1 MHGLCIFWSPAVST
15 VAALPVAK
23 DGFLPHSAHA
33 QTPATSAPAP
43 APGRGTL
50 AEHPSAADGPGTEN
64 LAARIDRVGDIM
76 ANDTQATV
84 GTDAAA
90 RAETAQRLTTA
101 FVEHAQ
107 AELGLADTDPARA
120 VAAFF
125 ASHRHAG
132 ADTADRWL
140 EKNTRLMLR
149 LAKVSGLFA
158 GEPDA
163 ADLGAGHRRLLAN
176 ALVLALTRSVDWN
189 TALNDDTADLSAVF
203 YDGITLRNAAHLS
216 IKDAAAAID
225 ARIGKALEASAAT
238 RGFAA
243 LIPQLRT
250 ALVGDPTLALEP
262 LSHTVRYGS
271 RDWMKLW
278 TGIQACS
285 AAGLDA
291 ATLSHAEVMA
301 FGQAIDT
308 TEGQPLQNGLLLMAH
323 AGGKVDLTQLQENN
337 QAEFTRKIQSFAAQE
352 FKAEIALADAID
364 RAIALGEPPTVRR
377 IAEDA
382 LREQGLDPMA
392 VVVEEPV
399 SSKGKRLGYKL
410 HDFYVRFDDLDKI
423 ESNQFNGDLIAKRDK
438 NAPRFK
444 DVYNRKFDAYIAD
457 YIDAHKQIVRL
468 VVDMA
473 SKDGFRE
480 SDIESS
486 VSIERVLVASHPD
499 VQAHG
504 FFISCN
510 DKQGLHRY
518 FFSPAGF
525 IEKVPAGMGWQEWL
539 VQNRHAALT
548 EDGLKKIQAA
558 SGSDKNFTCSMD
570 TLLAGATRRIGDVI
584 DEHFRPK
591 LLQIK
596 KQSEPVQD
604 GVTKVDRVLEM
615 VVPFYGSYTG
625 IKRRDYVSAYLSFL
639 AGMLVLVPTAVAA
652 SKLAA
657 VGKRALMSGIQV
669 AVASFAR
676 RGVIKG
682 TMLGVKHAGAH
693 LPSMGVHALHTAG
706 TLLDAVVPVPIGT
719 RSFGELFV
727 RSYKY
732 LQPSVL
738 SKTAAALRDQFP
750 RLAARLRMRI
760 ARPKASAM
768 KFRLFP
774 RSGARPAVAPD
785 MLPVGTAQPPFVRTL
800 ADDGGTRWLRRF
812 GNGYTMFHPH
822 RLEPVGPILLRGS
835 DGALSPS
842 LQVAEFARHAVV
854 DSTLLAILRR
864 MPVSAEGTVV
874 VNGKTFA
881 PIAGFYVEIV
891 PRAPASAAEPITWHT
906 PSAASQDAT
915 GDMPTPL
922 TYKPQQGGWVSLVQP
937 GDDDAALM
945 TTLDRWAGA
954 DRFAPLPRPDAIA
967 LVREQALKR
976 YGNDYAGFLLARGE
990 RLQRDLAAADT
1001 PVDSA
1006 VALLGHGR
1014 FLHAMLAIDAVSA
1027 ERVVFVLDRLR
1038 PYPMAG
1044 RGGLASTSQLRSR
1057 IARYFD
1063 AALDD
1068 LGDVELRQ
1076 LREVLDAQGDRA
1088 IAMMR
1093 HVRSGNAAQ
1102 QRRADE
1108 IAEMVDVLRQTVIV
1122 RLEPER
1128 GGLTD
1133 VAAGLVPAAS
1143 AAPLTTNEY
1152 LVLENLGLAPR
1163 PIPPA
1168 TLAELCARLQQAD
1181 TAFDNAVMRAG
1192 TLTEKQLA
1200 KQLDTARKAVLAR
1213 LHETLRT
1220 LRPANAEDVR
1230 LLYRALLQD
1239 RTMSVNGQSFAGL
1252 AGKYGIDADDMASQL
1267 FPMRGVPQPV
1277 SAAPLYGLDAADAST
1292 YRVARPTNAVALAGD
1307 QPLFL
1312 DKRAGRFFI
1321 RQGGDWFQ
1329 LRWDPDNDTWR
1340 IVHPGKPDQ
1349 PGMPVRR
1356 RSGGWA
1362 IHKAAEPAG
1371 GSLGLPADVL
1381 ERHRIVDPGVR
1392 KTLDSAQVSGD
1403 GTIMLGA
1410 RRYARIDGDYLELV
1424 ADHAASTPEK
1434 PIWRIAGASLPGTRN
1449 GAPRLAWDQ
1458 SLGVWREAGAIPSVN
1473 GGGGRYSTP
1482 VPAES
1487 PAKVRQVM
1495 NDEATNEMGNRIVMQ
1510 PDRVFVTPI
1519 RLKNTETVREA
1530 EEVLRAAT
1538 DLTYY
1543 PWWKEEFDQFFDL
1556 VVLDLETSAY
1566 VKLDPDMIDPANEWR
1581 VRASI
1586 ENDMRTFL
1594 TELYARSETFRGL
1607 VNNARAKGTLRKDR
1621 AWVIQ
1626 IVLPDAL
1633 KGGQATLADV
1643 PGVLGALIPGTK
1655 IADVKK
1661 IVVPDIKSPPIM
1673 CRITADPS
1681 TATMGVLVDG
1691 GKYTHFSSATTITH
1705 EFMHFLVLK
1714 DDPHDAPARGAVEY
1728 LTQRVLKEAGIAEPR
1743 RLVYMNLVDADEV
1756 PVKLTK
1762 TQLERLHRYVDAED
1776 EYLSTR
1782 FPMPDSPPA
1791 WNPSAGNERW
1801 LKADTTRPA
1810 DARS

>member
-1 MHGLCIFWSPAVST
+1 M
-15 VAALPVAK
+15 
-23 DGFLPHSAHA
+23 
-33 QTPATSAPAP
+33 
-43 APGRGTL
+43 
-50 AEHPSAADGPGTEN
+50 EHPSAAERPRTQN

-76 ANDTQATV
+76 ANDTQAAV
-84 GTDAAA
+84 GTDVAAQ
-90 RAETAQRLTTA
+90 AETAQRLTAA
-101 FVEHAQ
+101 FVEHAR
-107 AELGLADTDPARA
+107 ADLGLADTDPARA

-140 EKNTRLMLR
+140 EKDTRLMLS

-176 ALVLALTRSVDWN
+176 ALALALTRSVDWN
-189 TALNDDTADLSAVF
+189 TALNADTVDLSAVF
-203 YDGITLRNAAHLS
+203 YDGIALRNAAHLS

-243 LIPQLRT
+243 IIPQLRT
-250 ALVGDPTLALEP
+250 ALVGDPTLSLEP

-271 RDWMKLW
+271 RDWMTLW
-278 TGIQACS
+278 TGIQACA

-291 ATLSHAEVMA
+291 ATLSPVEVMA

-308 TEGQPLQNGLLLMAH
+308 TEGQPLQDGLLLMAH

-337 QAEFTRKIQSFAAQE
+337 QAEITRKIQSFAAQE
-352 FKAEIALADAID
+352 FRNEIALADAVD
-364 RAIALGEPPTVRR
+364 RVIALGEPPTARR

-382 LREQGLDPMA
+382 LKEQGLDPMA
-392 VVVEEPV
+392 VVIEEPV

-410 HDFYVRFDDLDKI
+410 HDFYVRFDDLNEM

-444 DVYNRKFDAYIAD
+444 DVYNRKFDAYISD

-473 SKDGFRE
+473 AKDGFRE
-480 SDIESS
+480 SDIGSS

-510 DKQGLHRY
+510 DKQGFHRY

-525 IEKVPAGMGWQEWL
+525 IEKVPAGMVWQEWL

-548 EDGLKKIQAA
+548 EGSLKKIQAA
-558 SGSDKNFTCSMD
+558 SGSDKNLTCSMD
-570 TLLAGATRRIGDVI
+570 TLLSGATRRIGEVI

-615 VVPFYGSYTG
+615 VVPFYGTYTG
-625 IKRRDYVSAYLSFL
+625 IKRGDYVSAYLSFL

-676 RGVIKG
+676 RGVIKA

-732 LQPSVL
+732 LQPSML
-738 SKTAAALRDQFP
+738 SKTATALRDKFP

-768 KFRLFP
+768 KLRLFP
-774 RSGARPAVAPD
+774 RSGARPAVAAD
-785 MLPVGTAQPPFVRTL
+785 MLPIGTAQPPFVRTL
-800 ADDGGTRWLRRF
+800 ADNGGTRWLRRF
-812 GNGYTMFHPH
+812 GNGYTMFDPH

-864 MPVSAEGTVV
+864 TPVSADGTVV
-874 VNGKTFA
+874 VNDKTFA
-881 PIAGFYVEIV
+881 PIAGSYVEIV
-891 PRAPASAAEPITWHT
+891 PRAPASAGEPIAWHT
-906 PSAASQDAT
+906 PSVTSRDAA

-922 TYKPQQGGWVSLVQP
+922 IYSLRQGGWISLVQP
-937 GDDDAALM
+937 PDGDAALM
-945 TTLDRWAGA
+945 TALDRWASA
-954 DRFAPLPRPDAIA
+954 DRFTPPPKADAIA

-976 YGNDYAGFLLARGE
+976 YGDDYAGFLRARGL
-990 RLQRDLAAADT
+990 RLQGDLAAADT
-1001 PVDSA
+1001 PVDTA

-1014 FLHAMLAIDAVSA
+1014 FLHAMLTIDAVPA

-1044 RGGLASTSQLRSR
+1044 RGGLASTSQVRSR
-1057 IARYFD
+1057 IGQYFD
-1063 AALDD
+1063 AALKD

-1088 IAMMR
+1088 TAMMR
-1093 HVRSGNAAQ
+1093 HARTGNAAQ

-1108 IAEMVDVLRQTVIV
+1108 IAEMADVLRQAVIA
-1122 RLEPER
+1122 RLEPDQ
-1128 GGLTD
+1128 GGLPD
-1133 VAAGLVPAAS
+1133 GAAGLVPVAS

-1168 TLAELCARLQQAD
+1168 TLAEIAAGLQQAD
-1181 TAFDNAVMRAG
+1181 TELENAITQAG
-1192 TLTEKQLA
+1192 TQTEKQVA
-1200 KQLDTARKAVLAR
+1200 EQLDTARKAVLAR

-1220 LRPANAEDVR
+1220 LRPANAEDAR

-1267 FPMRGVPQPV
+1267 FPIRGVPQPI
-1277 SAAPLYGLDAADAST
+1277 SAAPLSGLDAADAST
-1292 YRVARPTNAVALAGD
+1292 YRVARPTKTVALAGD

-1312 DKRAGRFFI
+1312 EKRAGRFFI

-1340 IVHPGKPDQ
+1340 IVHPRKPDQ
-1349 PGMPVRR
+1349 SGMPVRH
-1356 RSGGWA
+1356 RSGGWE
-1362 IHKAAEPAG
+1362 IHNAVGLPG
-1371 GSLGLPADVL
+1371 GSHGLPADVL
-1381 ERHRIVDPGVR
+1381 ERHRIVAPGVR
-1392 KTLDSAQVSGD
+1392 KTLENAQVSGD

-1410 RRYARIDGDYLELV
+1410 KRYARINRDYLELV
-1424 ADHAASTPEK
+1424 ADHAASTSEK

-1449 GAPRLAWDQ
+1449 GAPRLAWDK
-1458 SLGVWREAGAIPSVN
+1458 SLGVWREADAIPRVN
-1473 GGGGRYSTP
+1473 GGGGGYSTP
-1482 VPAES
+1482 VPADS
-1487 PAKVRQVM
+1487 PAKVSRVI

-1510 PDRVFVTPI
+1510 PNNGLVTPI
-1519 RLKNTETVREA
+1519 RLKNTETVSVA

-1566 VKLDPDMIDPANEWR
+1566 VKLDPDMIDPANESR

-1626 IVLPDAL
+1626 IVLPDVL
-1633 KGGQATLADV
+1633 KGGQATLVGAPRV
-1643 PGVLGALIPGTK
+1643 SGALIPGTI

-1661 IVVPDIKSPPIM
+1661 IVVPDIKSPPLM
-1673 CRITADPS
+1673 CRS
-1681 TATMGVLVDG
+1681 TVGQSTIMTGVLVDG
-1691 GKYTHFSSATTITH
+1691 GKYAHFSSATTIIH
-1705 EFMHFLVLK
+1705 EFTHFLALK
-1714 DDPHDAPARGAVEY
+1714 DDPHDTPARGAVEY
-1728 LTQRVLKEAGIAEPR
+1728 LTQRMLKEAGIAEPR
-1743 RLVYMNLVDADEV
+1743 RLMYMNLVDDDDV
-1756 PVKLTK
+1756 PIKLMK
-1762 TQLERLHRYVDAED
+1762 SQVERLHRYVDAED

-1782 FPMPDSPPA
+1782 FPMPDRPPA

-1801 LKADTTRPA
+1801 LKADTSRPA
-1810 DARS
+1810 PARS